1 MKRRWRSR
9 RRLSSTEARRTM
21 EAIRMSRVW
30 REPARLFV
38 FLAML
43 VQPVLAFALDVPPL
57 TGRIVDLVQVLPA
70 HDSDQLTAQLKA
82 HEDKTGN
89 QVAVLILP
97 SLEGEPLE
105 EYSHRV
111 ATTWKLGQKGTDN
124 GVLLLVALKER
135 KLRIEVGYGL
145 EGTLT
150 DLRSSR
156 IIRHEI
162 VPRFK
167 MGDIPAGV
175 RAGTEA
181 ILETIEGTYQ
191 AADDAQRRPAL
202 EWGGLEYVV
211 IGIVAGFLAGLIL
224 SQGLRRARALLG
236 AVLSF
241 MVAQAASI
249 LWGVAAAGVTAA
261 LLWLVL
267 GAGGRRRR
275 RGFDDWTWYSSGGG
289 GWSGGS
295 FGDGGFSGGGGDFG
309 GGGASGDW

>member
-1 MKRRWRSR
+1 MMLAE
-9 RRLSSTEARRTM
+9 RLG
-21 EAIRMSRVW
+21 RVW
-30 REPARLFV
+30 QRPARLIV
-38 FLAML
+38 FLGL
-43 VQPVLAFALDVPPL
+43 LLSTLPVSALDVPPL
-57 TGRIVDLVQVLPA
+57 TGRVVDLAGVLPVQDA
-70 HDSDQLTAQLKA
+70 EQLTAQLKA
-82 HEDKTGN
+82 HEEHTGN

-124 GVLLLVALKER
+124 GALLLIVIKER

-156 IIRHEI
+156 IIRQEI

-167 MGDIPAGV
+167 AGDIPGGV

-181 ILETIEGTYQ
+181 ILKTIEGTYQ
-191 AADDAQRRPAL
+191 AVDEPRGRPAL
-202 EWGGLEYVV
+202 TSGVFEYVV
-211 IGIVAGFLAGLIL
+211 IGIIVGFLAGMIL
-224 SQGLRRARALLG
+224 SQGLKRARALLG

-249 LWGVAAAGVTAA
+249 PWGVVAAGITAV
-261 LLWLVL
+261 LLWMVL
-267 GAGGRRRR
+267 SAGGGGRRRR
-275 RGFDDWTWYSSGGG
+275 SGFNDWSWYSTGGG
-289 GWSGGS
+289 GWSGGGS
-295 FGDGGFSGGGGDFG
+295 FDSGGFSGGGGDFG

>member
-1 MKRRWRSR
+1 MMHAAC
-9 RRLSSTEARRTM
+9 L
-21 EAIRMSRVW
+21 SRVW
-30 REPARLFV
+30 RAPARLIV
-38 FLAML
+38 FFG
-43 VQPVLAFALDVPPL
+43 VLLIPLSVWALDVPPL
-57 TGRIVDLVQVLPA
+57 TGRVVDLSQVLSA
-70 HDSDQLTAQLKA
+70 EDSKLMSNQLQA
-82 HEDKTGN
+82 HEEKTGN

-97 SLEGEPLE
+97 SLDGEPLE

-150 DLRSSR
+150 DLRSAR

-162 VPRFK
+162 VPRFRE
-167 MGDIPAGV
+167 GNIPAGV
-175 RAGTEA
+175 RAGTDA
-181 ILETIEGTYQ
+181 ILRTIEGTYQ
-191 AADDAQRRPAL
+191 SDEEPQRRQPAEGAL
-202 EWGGLEYVV
+202 HYVL
-211 IGIVAGFLAGLIL
+211 IGIVVGFLAGLIL

-241 MVAQAASI
+241 MVAQAAGIASGI
-249 LWGVAAAGVTAA
+249 VAAGVTAV

-275 RGFDDWTWYSSGGG
+275 SRFDDWTWYSSGGG
-289 GWSGGS
+289 GWSGGGS
-295 FGDGGFSGGGGDFG
+295 FGSGGFSGGGGDFG
-309 GGGASGDW
+309 GGGASGNW

>member
-1 MKRRWRSR
+1 
-9 RRLSSTEARRTM
+9 
-21 EAIRMSRVW
+21 MSRVW
-30 REPARLFV
+30 RTPARLIV
-38 FLAML
+38 LLGLLLHPSYLA
-43 VQPVLAFALDVPPL
+43 ALDVPPL
-57 TGRIVDLVQVLPA
+57 TGRVVDLAHVLPPQ
-70 HDSDQLTAQLKA
+70 DTQQLSDQLKV
-82 HEDKTGN
+82 HEENTGN

-105 EYSHRV
+105 EFSHRV
-111 ATTWKLGQKGTDN
+111 ATTWKLGRKGTDN

-150 DLRSSR
+150 DLRSAR
-156 IIRHEI
+156 IIRQEI

-167 MGDIPAGV
+167 AGNIPEGV
-175 RAGTEA
+175 RAGTDA
-181 ILETIEGTYQ
+181 ILKTIEGTYQ
-191 AADDAQRRPAL
+191 AADDAQRSPSVDSNAF
-202 EWGGLEYVV
+202 EPVV
-211 IGIVAGFLAGLIL
+211 IGIVVGFMAGLIL

-241 MVAQAASI
+241 MVAQAASV
-249 LWGVAAAGVTAA
+249 LWGLAAAGATAL

-267 GAGGRRRR
+267 GAGEQQRRRR
-275 RGFDDWTWYSSGGG
+275 SDDWTWYSTGGG

-295 FGDGGFSGGGGDFG
+295 SGGGFSGGGGDFG

>member
-1 MKRRWRSR
+1 
-9 RRLSSTEARRTM
+9 
-21 EAIRMSRVW
+21 MSRVW
-30 REPARLFV
+30 QTPARLIV
-38 FLAML
+38 FFGLFMI
-43 VQPVLAFALDVPPL
+43 PVSVSALDVPAL
-57 TGRIVDLVQVLPA
+57 TGRVVDLANVLPPQDA
-70 HDSDQLTAQLKA
+70 EQLSAKLKA
-82 HEDKTGN
+82 HEESTGN

-105 EYSHRV
+105 PYSHRV

-167 MGDIPAGV
+167 AGDIPAGV

-181 ILETIEGTYQ
+181 ILETIEGTYR
-191 AADDAQRRPAL
+191 AADEARRQPAP
-202 EWGGLEYVV
+202 EWSGLEYVV

-241 MVAQAASI
+241 MVAQAASMF
-249 LWGVAAAGVTAA
+249 WGIAAAGVTAA

-267 GAGGRRRR
+267 GGGGRRRR

-289 GWSGGS
+289 GWSGGGS
-295 FGDGGFSGGGGDFG
+295 FGNGGFSGGGGDFG

>member
-1 MKRRWRSR
+1 
-9 RRLSSTEARRTM
+9 
-21 EAIRMSRVW
+21 MSRW
-30 REPARLFV
+30 KSPARLIVVFGLVLFPLFV
-38 FLAML
+38 S
-43 VQPVLAFALDVPPL
+43 ALEVPPL
-57 TGRIVDLVQVLPA
+57 TGRVVDLAGVLPV
-70 HDSDQLTAQLKA
+70 HDSDALTNQLKA
-82 HEDKTGN
+82 HEEKTGN

-97 SLEGEPLE
+97 SLDGEPLE

-124 GVLLLVALKER
+124 GALLLIALKER

-156 IIRHEI
+156 IIRQEI

-167 MGDIPAGV
+167 AGDIPGGV
-175 RAGTEA
+175 RAGTDA
-181 ILETIEGTYQ
+181 ILKTIEGTYQ
-191 AADDAQRRPAL
+191 ADEESQHRAPPVAGAL
-202 EWGGLEYVV
+202 HYVV
-211 IGIVAGFLAGLIL
+211 IGIIVGVLAGLIL

-249 LWGVAAAGVTAA
+249 PWGLLAGGVTAV

-267 GAGGRRRR
+267 SAGGGRRRAGR
-275 RGFDDWTWYSSGGG
+275 FDDWTWYSSGGG
-289 GWSGGS
+289 GWSGGGS
-295 FGDGGFSGGGGDFG
+295 FGNGGFGGGGGDFG